1 MNTQKLS
8 KTTLAWR
15 LALTFAIIFVV
26 VFGVL
31 TILQL
36 LGLASYGPFV
46 AGAVA
51 GAASVIMNTELNR
64 RRDQGLKS

>member
-1 MNTQKLS
+1 MNMQKLS

-15 LALTFAIIFVV
+15 LALTFALISVV
-26 VFGVL
+26 VFGAL
-31 TILQL
+31 AILQL

-51 GAASVIMNTELNR
+51 GAASVIMSSS
-64 RRDQGLKS
+64 QQAS

>member
-15 LALTFAIIFVV
+15 IVLAFAIIFVV
-26 VFGVL
+26 VFGTL
-31 TILQL
+31 AILQL

-51 GAASVIMNTELNR
+51 GAASVMMNVALNN
-64 RRDQGLKS
+64 RRDQGSKS